1 MSKIAK
7 SGLCVFVTAVV
18 VLALV
23 GTAVAADKPKVDSKF
38 KNVYQN
44 IEVTR
49 YGIQEGVE
57 FPVDWLLT
65 MVEETVKQLQ
75 ETKKFKEVLREGETP
90 ATADAATLKLDGTV
104 IHYDKG
110 NRAMR
115 YIVGFGAGK
124 TKVVAHIKITDKSTG
139 ELIFEDDVDGKVI
152 MGGMG
157 GDSLGATEGLAKEVA
172 KKIKKEFFK

>member
-1 MSKIAK
+1 M
-7 SGLCVFVTAVV
+7 
-18 VLALV
+18 VLSLLV
-23 GTAVAADKPKVDSKF
+23 PAVAADKEKVDAKF

-49 YGIQEGVE
+49 YAIQEGVE
-57 FPVDWLLT
+57 FPADWLLT
-65 MVEETVKQLQ
+65 MVEETVKRLQ
-75 ETKKFKEVLREGETP
+75 ETKKFGEVLREGETP
-90 ATADAATLKLDGTV
+90 NAPNAPTLQLGGTV